1 MSRVCTVGGGC
12 ASTRHALIKLSP
24 SSFMYTCLAGMT
36 PQQVLQSNTDR
47 WMMIPSSG
55 VDLTGTVCNK
65 VGTSYTA
72 FRYGQT
78 VSLLGAAGMDA
89 SLEPSSAIVCIK
101 STIAMQQCCRAL
113 VEKHHAC
120 ISVSNG

>member
-1 MSRVCTVGGGC
+1 MMSGFCTVGGGC
-12 ASTRHALIKLSP
+12 ASTRHALSKLP
-24 SSFMYTCLAGMT
+24 HSFSVYTCLAGMA

-78 VSLLGAAGMDA
+78 VSLLGAAGIDA
-89 SLEPSSAIVCIK
+89 S
-101 STIAMQQCCRAL
+101 
-113 VEKHHAC
+113 
-120 ISVSNG
+120 

>member
-1 MSRVCTVGGGC
+1 
-12 ASTRHALIKLSP
+12 
-24 SSFMYTCLAGMT
+24 MT

-65 VGTSYTA
+65 VGTGYTA

-78 VSLLGAAGMDA
+78 VSPLSAAGKNA
-89 SLEPSSAIVCIK
+89 SLKPPAAMSCIAF
-101 STIAMQQCCRAL
+101 TVPAVQQIWGAL
-113 VEKHHAC
+113 GEKHNAC